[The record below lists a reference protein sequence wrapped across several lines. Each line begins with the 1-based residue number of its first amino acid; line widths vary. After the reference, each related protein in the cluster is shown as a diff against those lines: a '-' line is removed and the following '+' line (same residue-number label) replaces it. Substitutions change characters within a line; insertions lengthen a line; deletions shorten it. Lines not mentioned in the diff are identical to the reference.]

1 MTADEDGLGEML
13 DGKPRMD
20 RTQIRLVAGAQI
32 ENAEDVE
39 EAILKHEV
47 PLYVSAGQLVIAI
60 EADTV
65 GEEGGDYVQVRN
77 VRLVPVTISRMIHL
91 MEEACIFFKYDARKR
106 DWVATDAP
114 EYLARLILS
123 RVGHWPF
130 AEVTNIIAAQTL
142 QSNGDIVDRPGVH
155 RQSRLLLADLP
166 PMPEIKTEPDKGEAI
181 GAINVLHELLE
192 EYEFV
197 GEESRSVALS
207 MLITPVCR
215 GILPTAP
222 LHAVT
227 APTPGSGKSYL
238 STLASLIA
246 TGRPCPVIPPAEKGE
261 EFEKRLT
268 AVMMAGMP
276 IISLDNVVNRINS
289 PLLCQALT
297 EPVVDVRPL
306 GTSSLT
312 RIEQRVT
319 WFANGNHLQVMA
331 DLTRRTVLATVDRNE
346 EKPEEH
352 EYRNRPDRKILT
364 DRGRYVAAALTVVSS
379 YLKARRPARLPP
391 LASYERW
398 SKTVREALCWLG
410 YEDPCMS
417 MTSLRANDEE
427 RNKAEA
433 IFMNWPTELDGGFV
447 QDTAAHLITSDTGIW
462 QEVVKQVASNVKGD
476 LDARQFGYW
485 LKRWKDRVLVR
496 RKLTGKPD
504 RNGIMRWTLQALD
517 QGGD

>member
-1 MTADEDGLGEML
+1 MTDDD
-13 DGKPRMD
+13 DGKEKMLNKTPKLD
-20 RTQIRLVAGAQI
+20 RKRIELMPGTQVATCI
-32 ENAEDVE
+32 EVED
-39 EAILKHEV
+39 AILERDV
-47 PLYVSAGQLVIAI
+47 PVYVSAGQLVIAI

-65 GEEGGDYVQVRN
+65 GEEGGEYIPVRN
-77 VRLVPVTISRMIHL
+77 VRLVAVTMGRMIHL
-91 MEEACIFFKYDARKR
+91 MEEACIFFKYDNRRR
-106 DWVATDAP
+106 DWVMTDAP
-114 EYLARLILS
+114 ESIARLILS
-123 RVGHWPF
+123 RIGHWPF
-130 AEVTNIIAAQTL
+130 PEVTNIVPAQTL
-142 QSNGDIVDRPGVH
+142 ESNGDIVDEPGVH
-155 RQSRLLLADLP
+155 RPSRLLLADLP
-166 PMPEIKTEPDKGEAI
+166 ALPAIKSEPDKGEAI

-192 EYEFV
+192 EYQFV

-331 DLTRRTVLATVDRNE
+331 DLTRRTILATVDRNE

-352 EYRNRPDRKILT
+352 EYRGRPDRHILV

-379 YLKARRPARLPP
+379 YLKAKRPARLPP

-410 YEDPCMS
+410 YEDPCVS

-433 IFMNWPTELDGGFV
+433 VFMNWPTELDGGFI

-485 LKRWKDRVLVR
+485 LKRWKDRVLLR
-496 RKLTGKPD
+496 RKLVGKPD
-504 RNGIMRWTLQALD
+504 RNGIMRWTLQTLE
-517 QGGD
+517 